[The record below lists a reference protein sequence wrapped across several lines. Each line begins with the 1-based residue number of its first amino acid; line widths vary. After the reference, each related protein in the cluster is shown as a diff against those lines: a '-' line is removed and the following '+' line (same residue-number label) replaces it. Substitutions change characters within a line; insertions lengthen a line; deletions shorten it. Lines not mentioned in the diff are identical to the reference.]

1 MANWNDLTGQGYI
14 NTSGFGVLKLVGD
27 GTVTT
32 DTTVT
37 TTTTGTT
44 STTTETVTSATTSD
58 SSTNTSESGES
69 ELTLYSRVDI
79 TDAVL
84 LNKAVANVVTLGS
97 TQKKNADCD
106 ADSEISGNDA
116 VVLLKFLVSIIHTLP
131 SAE

>member
-1 MANWNDLTGQGYI
+1 M
-14 NTSGFGVLKLVGD
+14 
-27 GTVTT
+27 
-32 DTTVT
+32 
-37 TTTTGTT
+37 
-44 STTTETVTSATTSD
+44 STWTAPCG
-58 SSTNTSESGES
+58 ESG
-69 ELTLYSRVDI
+69 LTLYGDVNMDSRVDI